1 MRQPKSVTQFRRNQD
16 QDGEGFEGG
25 APAQAPSRVLKRAV
39 SYLERVKRTFA
50 ERPEV
55 YRAFLAVMHA
65 FKEQRVGIT
74 GLVAQ
79 VYQLFEGHPNLLIGF
94 NTFLPLGHAAGAAA
108 KPATSAPRLAPPSN
122 VVEEEAQQQLNKPVA
137 VTTGW

>member
-1 MRQPKSVTQFRRNQD
+1 MQRD
-16 QDGEGFEGG
+16 QAQGGEAFEGG

-65 FKEQRVGIT
+65 FKEQRYPHSHIPFIFFFFVYLSISHLHPWTPLFSLVSIFVFWPPLVGPPSHLSQFAFFRT
-74 GLVAQ
+74 FVLTTANP
-79 VYQLFEGHPNLLIGF
+79 LTPNLSS
-94 NTFLPLGHAAGAAA
+94 PC
-108 KPATSAPRLAPPSN
+108 SAVCAC
-122 VVEEEAQQQLNKPVA
+122 VDE
-137 VTTGW
+137 

>member
-1 MRQPKSVTQFRRNQD
+1 MQRSQ
-16 QDGEGFEGG
+16 GALEGG
-25 APAQAPSRVLKRAV
+25 APEQAPSRVLKRAV

-65 FKEQRVGIT
+65 FKEQRVEIT
-74 GLVAQ
+74 GLVTQ

-94 NTFLPLGHAAGAAA
+94 NTFLPIGHSSGA
-108 KPATSAPRLAPPSN
+108 KPTHPAVVAN
-122 VVEEEAQQQLNKPVA
+122 VNNTDANVSDAVQPEQPAQLPT
-137 VTTGW
+137 VTVSTGW

>member
-1 MRQPKSVTQFRRNQD
+1 VQRD
-16 QDGEGFEGG
+16 QAQGGEAFEGG

-65 FKEQRVGIT
+65 FKEQRYLHSHIPFTSFFFFFVYLSISHLHPWPPLSLSFLFLCSGPLVG
-74 GLVAQ
+74 
-79 VYQLFEGHPNLLIGF
+79 
-94 NTFLPLGHAAGAAA
+94 
-108 KPATSAPRLAPPSN
+108 PPSHLSQF
-122 VVEEEAQQQLNKPVA
+122 VFIFGLSF
-137 VTTGW
+137 

>member
-1 MRQPKSVTQFRRNQD
+1 VRGTQA
-16 QDGEGFEGG
+16 GEGRLADVG

-65 FKEQRVGIT
+65 FKEQRVEIT
-74 GLVAQ
+74 GLVTQ

-94 NTFLPLGHAAGAAA
+94 NTFLPIGHSSAGS
-108 KPATSAPRLAPPSN
+108 KPPAHTTNEASN
-122 VVEEEAQQQLNKPVA
+122 VDELPEQPLQT
-137 VTTGW
+137 VTVSTGW

>member
-1 MRQPKSVTQFRRNQD
+1 MQRNQAD
-16 QDGEGFEGG
+16 EALAGG

-65 FKEQRVGIT
+65 FKEQRVEIT
-74 GLVAQ
+74 GLVTQ

-94 NTFLPLGHAAGAAA
+94 NTFLPIGHSSSSKPHAAETSSADEQPEQ
-108 KPATSAPRLAPPSN
+108 PA
-122 VVEEEAQQQLNKPVA
+122 QLQT
-137 VTTGW
+137 VTVSTGW

>member
-1 MRQPKSVTQFRRNQD
+1 MQRD
-16 QDGEGFEGG
+16 QAQGGEAFEGG

-65 FKEQRVGIT
+65 FKEQRVEIT
-74 GLVAQ
+74 GLVTQ

-94 NTFLPLGHAAGAAA
+94 NTFLPIGHSSGA
-108 KPATSAPRLAPPSN
+108 KPTHPAVVGAN
-122 VVEEEAQQQLNKPVA
+122 VNNANVSDEVQPEQPAQLPT
-137 VTTGW
+137 VTVSTGW

>member
-1 MRQPKSVTQFRRNQD
+1 MRQPKSVCRVQRD
-16 QDGEGFEGG
+16 QQAQGGEAFEGG

-65 FKEQRVGIT
+65 FKEQRVEIT
-74 GLVAQ
+74 GLVTQ

-94 NTFLPLGHAAGAAA
+94 NTFLPIGHASGA
-108 KPATSAPRLAPPSN
+108 KPTHPAIAADANASDEVLPEQP
-122 VVEEEAQQQLNKPVA
+122 AQLQT
-137 VTTGW
+137 VTVSTGW